1 MRHIKKILALAI
13 LVSAL
18 SPVFAIGSDVV
29 VLMDSSGTI
38 LPYFDEINNRIL
50 IDITKKFIRQ
60 GDVFHL
66 VSFNSRVNLEI
77 VQPIQTEADISRVVS
92 RFMLLYPLGQ
102 NSDFLSGLQYTYQYV
117 SSLEQQREKII
128 IIISDGIF
136 NPPATSPYA
145 TFNADQIKGEI
156 ALISRKIRGSGW
168 NVYYI
173 KLPFPKNAEIRTLNG
188 DLLSTSTS
196 RSTPATETNA
206 EEKIQYTDVSSEF
219 TNSMDI
225 KGSELPENDVPLTF
239 IDSVFSLPE
248 VTFPDNLGRKGR
260 FFILPL
266 KIKNTSGTRVN
277 LELTGVYIENI
288 NVLWKNSFLNLTPNS
303 RGTLRAE
310 INLPETIL
318 KGPQSLPIRLQFSDN
333 MRVSPQS
340 ANINLIVTSFSPELL
355 FKSGM
360 PIVFTIVLIV
370 IAAVLL
376 VLLFLFIFHR
386 TAQPAT
392 DAVRA
397 AEVDSARDAYRK
409 AETSSTPVE
418 KGTLLASSDLPQLSS
433 QQQSSQLLSSRQQT
447 ARQETLSN
455 AASYS
460 KAISANSPSAN
471 KIDSKHEGTK
481 LPLFGTQATTGT
493 RDITS
498 AQYIRELAL
507 QQSSE
512 KNNRLAILS
521 SAAQKAQHHSQLN
534 SGARANEHIEIRKS
548 STLMLELHVN
558 NQNTHVGKRNI
569 HMMKAGSRLSVGGG
583 SSSFLIFLVKFPSN
597 IAEIRF
603 DGEQCSLAILKPK
616 YFPYETENIIHDFVN
631 RDITIISDKEYEVTF
646 SIRIYE
652 DPVKKLN
659 SLLTSIQY

>member
-1 MRHIKKILALAI
+1 MRQIKKILALVI
-13 LVSAL
+13 LASAL
-18 SPVFAIGSDVV
+18 SPLFAIGSDVV

-50 IDITKKFIRQ
+50 IDITRKFIRQ

-128 IIISDGIF
+128 IVISDGIF

-145 TFNADQIKGEI
+145 TFSADQIKGEI

-173 KLPFPKNAEIRTLNG
+173 KLPFPENAEIRTLNG
-188 DLLSTSTS
+188 ELLSASTS
-196 RSTPATETNA
+196 GSASDSSHGNTPTTKTNTDG
-206 EEKIQYTDVSSEF
+206 KTQYTDISTEF

-225 KGSELPENDVPLTF
+225 KGSELPENDIPLTF

-266 KIKNTSGTRVN
+266 KIKNTSNTRVN
-277 LELTGVYIENI
+277 LELTGVYVEDV

-303 RGTLRAE
+303 RGKLRAE

-318 KGPQSLPIRLQFSDN
+318 KGPQNLPIRLQFSDN

-340 ANINLIVTSFSPELL
+340 ATIKLIVTSFSPELL

-360 PIVFTIVLIV
+360 PIVLTIVLIAL
-370 IAAVLL
+370 AAVLL
-376 VLLFLFIFHR
+376 ILLFLFIFHR

-397 AEVDSARDAYRK
+397 AEVHSARDANQK
-409 AETSSTPVE
+409 AVPSSI
-418 KGTLLASSDLPQLSS
+418 
-433 QQQSSQLLSSRQQT
+433 RQQT
-447 ARQETLSN
+447 SRQEILASTS
-455 AASYS
+455 SYS
-460 KAISANSPSAN
+460 KQIVTNSTSGS
-471 KIDSKHEGTK
+471 KVDSKREGTT
-481 LPLFGTQATTGT
+481 LPLFGAQSTTNA

-498 AQYIRELAL
+498 TQYISELAL
-507 QQSSE
+507 QQASE
-512 KNNRLAILS
+512 KNNRLAVLS

-534 SGARANEHIEIRKS
+534 SGARANEHIEIIKS
-548 STLMLELHVN
+548 SVLMLELHVN